1 MAHFAQLDENNVVL
15 RVVVI
20 DNADITQGSA
30 ESESAGIALCQQ
42 LFGADTNWKQT
53 SYNANFRKN
62 FAGTG
67 YCYDAKLNAF
77 IPPQPYKS
85 WTLDTK
91 TYQWIAPKAM
101 PLDGRPYTWN
111 EGLLRWV
118 ALS

>member
-1 MAHFAQLDENNVVL
+1 MAHFAELDANNIVL
-15 RVVVI
+15 RVIVV
-20 DNADITQGSA
+20 DNADAQTEAQ
-30 ESESAGIALCQQ
+30 GIAFCRE
-42 LFGADTNWKQT
+42 LFGADTQWKQT

-62 FAGTG
+62 FAGAG
-67 YCYDAKLNAF
+67 YRYDATLNAF

-91 TYQWIAPKAM
+91 TCQWIAPKLM